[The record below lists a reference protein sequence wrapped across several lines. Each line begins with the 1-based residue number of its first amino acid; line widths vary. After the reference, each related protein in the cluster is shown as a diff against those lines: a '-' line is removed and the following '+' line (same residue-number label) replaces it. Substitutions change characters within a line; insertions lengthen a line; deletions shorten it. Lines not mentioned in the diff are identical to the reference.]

1 VPRLCDFGR
10 SFVDFLD
17 TKLLSTSFFHQ
28 RITGRHRRPTRRGD
42 RPGAVI
48 HHGPF
53 HLDQWLVQVIS
64 SSTTTQY
71 KGIDEVNNAV
81 RDVEHIT
88 QHNAAMVEENTAE
101 IHRLQHQVEVL
112 NERISHFQTAD
123 IRKAL
128 PAARPPMPL
137 VS

>member
-1 VPRLCDFGR
+1 MEHF
-10 SFVDFLD
+10 
-17 TKLLSTSFFHQ
+17 TS
-28 RITGRHRRPTRRGD
+28 ING
-42 RPGAVI
+42 
-48 HHGPF
+48 
-53 HLDQWLVQVIS
+53 LVQVIS
-64 SSTTTQY
+64 ASTTTQY

-101 IHRLQHQVEVL
+101 IHRLRQQVELL

-123 IRKAL
+123 GRRTS
-128 PAARPPMPL
+128 PASIVRMAA

>member
-1 VPRLCDFGR
+1 
-10 SFVDFLD
+10 
-17 TKLLSTSFFHQ
+17 
-28 RITGRHRRPTRRGD
+28 
-42 RPGAVI
+42 
-48 HHGPF
+48 
-53 HLDQWLVQVIS
+53 
-64 SSTTTQY
+64 
-71 KGIDEVNNAV
+71 
-81 RDVEHIT
+81 
-88 QHNAAMVEENTAE
+88 MVEENTAE